1 VLTVVGRGHDFKAA
15 IARAYAG
22 VERIK
27 FEGAQYRTDIGKKAL
42 R

>member
-1 VLTVVGRGHDFKAA
+1 LTVVGRGEDYKAA

-22 VERIK
+22 VDKIK
-27 FEGAQYRTDIGKKAL
+27 FDGAFCRSDIGKKAL